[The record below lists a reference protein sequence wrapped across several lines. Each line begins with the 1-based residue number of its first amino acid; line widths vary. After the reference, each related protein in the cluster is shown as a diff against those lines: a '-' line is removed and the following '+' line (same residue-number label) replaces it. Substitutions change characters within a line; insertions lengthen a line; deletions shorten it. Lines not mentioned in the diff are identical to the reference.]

1 MRTQRSFAGVY
12 EVEGRG
18 WGAVRNQGSFA
29 GVYEVEGK
37 GGGAVRTQVRASK
50 LETLKGQFAN
60 FTKMMIISFF
70 WVMNQKYR
78 NKQN

>member
-29 GVYEVEGK
+29 GVYEVEGR
-37 GGGAVRTQVRASK
+37 GEER
-50 LETLKGQFAN
+50 
-60 FTKMMIISFF
+60 
-70 WVMNQKYR
+70 
-78 NKQN
+78 